1 MAAHQAPTS
10 LDSPGKN
17 TGVGCHFLLQQIDG
31 KQCKQWQILF
41 WCSKI
46 TADGDCSHEI
56 KRHLVLGRKV
66 MTNLDS
72 IWKSRDITLPTKV
85 SLVTVWF
92 SLSSSQVWMWELDFK
107 EKWAPKNWC
116 FWTVVLERPLRV
128 LWTARR
134 ASHSILMEISPKYS
148 LQALMLKLKL
158 HYFGHLM
165 WRTDLFEK
173 PLMLGKIEGR
183 RRRRWQRMRL
193 LDGITDSM
201 DISFSRL
208 QELMMDGET
217 WNAAV
222 HGVAKSQTGLSDW
235 TELIE
240 IAYAKTGASQV
251 GQW

>member
-1 MAAHQAPTS
+1 MGNS
-10 LDSPGKN
+10 VNSDRLYFG
-17 TGVGCHFLLQQIDG
+17 G
-31 KQCKQWQILF
+31 
-41 WCSKI
+41 SKI

-56 KRHLVLGRKV
+56 KKHLVLGRKV
-66 MTNLDS
+66 TTNLDS
-72 IWKSRDITLPTKV
+72 IWKSRGLTLLTKV
-85 SLVTVWF
+85 SLVAVWF
-92 SLSSSQVWMWELDFK
+92 FLSSSNVWVWELDDK
-107 EKWAPKNWC
+107 ERWAPKNWC

-134 ASHSILMEISPKYS
+134 ANHFILMEISPKYS
-148 LQALMLKLKL
+148 VQALMLKLKL

-165 WRTDLFEK
+165 RRTDSFEK
-173 PLMLGKIEGR
+173 PLMLGKIESR
-183 RRRRWQRMRL
+183 RRRRQQRMRL

-208 QELMMDGET
+208 QELMMDRET